1 MFPKS
6 VFALLF
12 LFLSST
18 AYSQGEPF
26 VKKLRD
32 LKSGSTLIEC
42 GMMFQRYFPEFKSL
56 TEGHGPVLLTK
67 FSDKEDETKTYT
79 IEAGYL
85 LNEEDRELVVL
96 YFCNG
101 KLYEKSVFWFYDSK
115 QVAEVETKYM
125 KINNSFVSNST
136 LLTMEGGGVVHHNE
150 EKYDK
155 GAKTFYP
162 VHKNPK
168 KEIMGQTGYDLVFDR
183 ETGPHGFWVYAKIY
197 NNEDSELTNDMNPPR
212 VGPPQTSFATIK
224 EYLVPQT
231 EEDPK

>member
-1 MFPKS
+1 MKKIIS
-6 VFALLF
+6 LLSI
-12 LFLSST
+12 LLS
-18 AYSQGEPF
+18 ANILLAQGEPF

-32 LKSGSTLIEC
+32 LKNGSTLIEC

-67 FSDKEDETKTYT
+67 FSDQEDETKTYT

-85 LNEEDRELVVL
+85 LNEADRELVVL

-101 KLYEKSVFWFYDSK
+101 KLYEKSVFWFYDTE

-136 LLTMEGGGVVHHNE
+136 LLTMQGHGVVQHNE

-168 KEIMGQTGYDLVFDR
+168 KEMVGQTGYDLVFDR
-183 ETGPHGFWVYAKIY
+183 ESGPHGFWVYAKIF
-197 NNEDSELTNDMNPPR
+197 NNEESELTNDMNPPR
-212 VGPPQTSFATIK
+212 IGPPQTSFATIK
-224 EYLVPQT
+224 EYLVPQAA
-231 EEDPK
+231 EDPK